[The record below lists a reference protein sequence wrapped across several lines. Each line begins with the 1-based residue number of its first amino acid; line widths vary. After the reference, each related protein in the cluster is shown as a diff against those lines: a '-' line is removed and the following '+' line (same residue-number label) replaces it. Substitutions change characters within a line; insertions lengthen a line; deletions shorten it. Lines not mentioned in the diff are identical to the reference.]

1 MSAKKDDKK
10 KIKETEIDETVNQQP
25 DSAEESHSEKEPSEL
40 DKLKE
45 ENAALSDK
53 YLRILAE
60 YDNFRKRSQ
69 KERDA
74 IYPEAVAS
82 AVEKIL
88 PVMDNIDRALA
99 ADCSDAE
106 FKKGIELIKQSFD
119 DALSKLGIS
128 EIKAMGE
135 QFDPNFHNAVMHV
148 EDDSAEENTIVEVF
162 QKGYVLGDRVV
173 RFAMVKVA
181 N

>member
-10 KIKETEIDETVNQQP
+10 KIKDTEVDETVNETV
-25 DSAEESHSEKEPSEL
+25 EEEVKEPSEL

-53 YLRILAE
+53 YLRTLAE

-74 IYPEAVAS
+74 IYPEAIAS
-82 AVEKIL
+82 AIERIL
-88 PVMDNIDRALA
+88 PIMDNIDRALA

-148 EDDSAEENTIVEVF
+148 EDDEVGENTIIEVF
-162 QKGYVLGDRVV
+162 QKGYVLGERVI

>member
-1 MSAKKDDKK
+1 
-10 KIKETEIDETVNQQP
+10 
-25 DSAEESHSEKEPSEL
+25 
-40 DKLKE
+40 
-45 ENAALSDK
+45 
-53 YLRILAE
+53 
-60 YDNFRKRSQ
+60 
-69 KERDA
+69 
-74 IYPEAVAS
+74 
-82 AVEKIL
+82 
-88 PVMDNIDRALA
+88 MDNIDRALA

-135 QFDPNFHNAVMHV
+135 QFDPNFHNAVMHI
-148 EDDSAEENTIVEVF
+148 EDDEVGENTIIEVF
-162 QKGYVLGDRVV
+162 QKGYVLGERVI

>member
-10 KIKETEIDETVNQQP
+10 KIKETEVDETVNET
-25 DSAEESHSEKEPSEL
+25 AEEEVKEPSEL

-53 YLRILAE
+53 YLRTLAE

-119 DALSKLGIS
+119 DALSKLGIC

-148 EDDSAEENTIVEVF
+148 EDDEVGENTIVEVF
-162 QKGYVLGDRVV
+162 QKGYVLGDRVI

>member
-10 KIKETEIDETVNQQP
+10 KIKDTEVDETVNETV
-25 DSAEESHSEKEPSEL
+25 EEEVKEPSEL

-53 YLRILAE
+53 YLRTLAE

-74 IYPEAVAS
+74 IYPEAIAS
-82 AVEKIL
+82 AIERIL
-88 PVMDNIDRALA
+88 PIMDNIDRALA

-135 QFDPNFHNAVMHV
+135 QFDPNFHNAVMHI
-148 EDDSAEENTIVEVF
+148 EDDEVGENTIIEVF
-162 QKGYVLGDRVV
+162 QKGYVLGERVI